1 VNSTPK
7 NNVENSCLPSSRYAL
22 VQVRFCIQINLPMV
36 WQIRQEVKWNL
47 WVNGTKYLATSE
59 NQNAD
64 LSFVF
69 EVIKSNT
76 TIPLVLTDGDGTNET
91 GFTGLPGGKRVA

>member
-1 VNSTPK
+1 MYTNQLANGLADQARSK
-7 NNVENSCLPSSRYAL
+7 VE
-22 VQVRFCIQINLPMV
+22 
-36 WQIRQEVKWNL
+36 L